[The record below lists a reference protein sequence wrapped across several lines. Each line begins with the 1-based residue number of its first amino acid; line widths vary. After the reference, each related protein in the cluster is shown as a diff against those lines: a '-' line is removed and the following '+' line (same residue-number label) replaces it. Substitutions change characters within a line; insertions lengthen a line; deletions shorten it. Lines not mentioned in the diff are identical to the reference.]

1 MFVLVKVTN
10 TSTGAVSHL
19 VTHQES
25 GENFELPSWAKCV
38 AADSD
43 GEVFAYESTNID
55 IKDGHAAFT
64 DNEIEGAVTRIGQIP
79 DHYLVDGELENWQWS
94 KLIIEHEHDHD
105 AATAAHN
112 AERSAEFAAKVD
124 KKIDGSMLRAR
135 VTEILDRRMKDGVIG
150 SIRARHF
157 LRDLVSE
164 GFKFDNY
171 RTADL
176 VLILTH
182 IGCDL
187 KLTRDYMAFRAIDDA
202 VEEARK

>member
-1 MFVLVKVTN
+1 MFVLVRVTN
-10 TSTGAVSHL
+10 TSTGKVSHL
-19 VTHQES
+19 ISHQES
-25 GENFELPSWAKCV
+25 GETFDLPEWAKCV

-64 DNEIEGAVTRIGQIP
+64 DNDVDGAVTKVGQIP
-79 DHYLVDGELENWQWS
+79 ERYLVEGELEGWQWS
-94 KLIIEHEHDHD
+94 KLDIEREVD

-112 AERSAEFAAKVD
+112 ALLSAEEAMKSKTVL
-124 KKIDGSMLRAR
+124 DGSMLRAR

-164 GFKFDNY
+164 GFKFENY

>member
-10 TSTGAVSHL
+10 TSTGTVSHL

-25 GENFELPSWAKCV
+25 GENFELPSWAKCI

-64 DNEIEGAVTRIGQIP
+64 DNDANSALTKIGVIP
-79 DHYLVDGELENWQWS
+79 ERYMVDGELEGWQWS
-94 KLIIEHEHDHD
+94 KLVIEREPD

-112 AERSAEFAAKVD
+112 TERSAEEAAKSKVVL
-124 KKIDGSMLRAR
+124 DGSMLRAR
-135 VTEILDRRMKDGVIG
+135 VTEILDSKMRRGEIG
-150 SIRARHF
+150 ARF
-157 LRDLVSE
+157 SRFTLRDLVKD
-164 GFKFDNY
+164 GFNFENY

-176 VLILTH
+176 VLALVSMGLNLAT
-182 IGCDL
+182 L
-187 KLTRDYMAFRAIDDA
+187 RDYRAFRDIDDA